1 LTEGNDAL
9 FFKPEKNGMR
19 IGKYPTVALGTFLSL
34 VAIAPTLADTALKI
48 GYTASTDSVALY
60 VGQKEAFFK
69 KHGLDVQLQLI
80 PLNSTLP
87 AAVQSDSVQI
97 AGPSTP
103 IVLQAIDGGLDLVA
117 AAGGAST
124 SKKATNY
131 AVVVKA
137 DAGISKPQDFVGKRV
152 GVPGLGATLHI
163 LFREWLDRNGV
174 DYKQVKFVETPF
186 SQMNDILK
194 AGTVDVIISA
204 DPMTTRI
211 VQAKTGTVF
220 SYFIQEFPEG
230 MPTSI
235 YVTTRKWAEANP
247 AAVKAFREAIAESA
261 AFAISNP
268 EVAKLAVGEYLKYP
282 SEILA
287 NVYLP
292 PVVAEVTAERL
303 DTWIQIMLRQEL
315 LSKKPDPTA
324 FIVH

>member
-1 LTEGNDAL
+1 
-9 FFKPEKNGMR
+9 MR
-19 IGKYPTVALGTFLSL
+19 IRKSTIVVLGAFLAFVL
-34 VAIAPTLADTALKI
+34 IVPTLAATPVKI

-60 VGQKEAFFK
+60 VGQKEGFFK

-80 PLNSTLP
+80 ALNSTLP

-103 IVLQAIDGGLDLVA
+103 IVLQAIEGGLDLVA

-124 SKKATNY
+124 SKTATNY
-131 AVVVKA
+131 AIVVKA
-137 DAGISKPQDFVGKRV
+137 DKAISKPRDFVGKRV
-152 GVPGLGATLHI
+152 GVPGFGATLHI

-194 AGTVDVIISA
+194 AGTVDAVISA

-211 VQAKTGTVF
+211 VQAKTGTVL
-220 SYFIQEFPEG
+220 SYFVQDFPEG
-230 MPTSI
+230 MPTSV

-247 AAVKAFREAIAESA
+247 DAVKAFREAIAESA
-261 AFAISNP
+261 AFAISHP
-268 EVAKLAVGEYLKYP
+268 EAAKRAVGEYLKYP
-282 SEILA
+282 PEILA

-292 PVVAEVTAERL
+292 PVVAEVTPERL

-315 LSKKPDPTA
+315 LSKKPDPVA
-324 FIVH
+324 FIAH

>member
-1 LTEGNDAL
+1 
-9 FFKPEKNGMR
+9 
-19 IGKYPTVALGTFLSL
+19 
-34 VAIAPTLADTALKI
+34 
-48 GYTASTDSVALY
+48 
-60 VGQKEAFFK
+60 
-69 KHGLDVQLQLI
+69 
-80 PLNSTLP
+80 LNSTLP

-131 AVVVKA
+131 AVVVRPE
-137 DAGISKPQDFVGKRV
+137 AGISKPQDFAGKRV

-163 LFREWLDRNGV
+163 LFREWLNRNGV

-186 SQMNDILK
+186 PQMNDILK
-194 AGTVDVIISA
+194 AGTVDVVISA

-220 SYFIQEFPEG
+220 SYFVQDFPEG
-230 MPTSI
+230 MPTSV

-261 AFAISNP
+261 AFAIANP
-268 EVAKLAVGEYLKYP
+268 EAAKLAVGEYLKFP

-287 NVYLP
+287 NIYLP
-292 PVVAEVTAERL
+292 PVVAEVTPERL
-303 DTWIQIMLRQEL
+303 DTWIQIMLRQEM
-315 LSKKPDPTA
+315 LSRKPDPAA
-324 FIVH
+324 FIAH